1 MRLTKDI
8 KDRIVRNLYKVDHE
22 PAIKDTED
30 KLNKTVFDYV
40 MANIPPG
47 LLAIS
52 KTESKDRVYECGC
65 IKIAKDSDSKPLD
78 FYPHVYGCN
87 PEHVINKRLV
97 SIDIIINK
105 DLYDSIIKLKKR
117 ASSLMEE
124 WKKAK
129 TLLLTVFQTVTT
141 DKKLKEAIDGI
152 EDYFPG
158 KLEKKLLPIKQYS
171 MNDFKPGN

>member
-8 KDRIVRNLYKVDHE
+8 KDCIVSNLYKADHE
-22 PAIKDTED
+22 PAIKEADN

-40 MANIPPG
+40 MANVPPG

-65 IKIAKDSDSKPLD
+65 IRVAKDSDSKSLD

-97 SIDIIINK
+97 SVDTIINK
-105 DLYDSIIKLKKR
+105 DLYGIVLECKKR
-117 ASSLMEE
+117 LASLREE
-124 WKKAK
+124 WEKAK
-129 TLLLTVFQTVTT
+129 RLLVAVLQTVTT

-152 EDYFPG
+152 EDYFPD
-158 KLEKKLLPIKQYS
+158 KLEKKLLPIKRYS